1 MAQTSA
7 EIAAR
12 VTAVNEAFPPLHVAR
27 YGAVGDG
34 HADDTAAI
42 QQAVRVLALT
52 ENGELYLPAGFT
64 CAVSQVHFRK
74 MADFRVR
81 CDGRLVSN
89 CPPPAAAF
97 TDMRSSC
104 GTYTPLILSD
114 CTRFKL
120 HGDGSIDG
128 GCVDTLCVIRCSEFD
143 ISVDL
148 KGRGLNSLMHGVWIQ
163 YCHRFRVHD
172 LLLEGV
178 TAQNM
183 QGAALTMAANPSRTA
198 TAANVRTLPVGLAEH
213 QFNVVFSD
221 SQHRTV
227 SFGAGTSDVS
237 MNWRSDPRGALTD
250 ATTAFHVEVYY
261 AWLNNLALI
270 SCYDFQVDHVV
281 SRKAG
286 MNGIYVLSV
295 TGPGLFDGCHDFDL
309 SDNTCEYCSASG
321 IQITWNGGTPPNRYK
336 CNGNTLRYNQ
346 ADGIDASNSSGSTVP
361 VYAQFNNNNH
371 SYNGW
376 INCDPSNPGGA
387 DGSGLGTFQRIAN
400 FEAIGGIVVE
410 SNNAGIYVDGATN
423 FHIAKVQITKQRPGT
438 SQVGVAVISSSA
450 GSIEDVD
457 CVTSAAIPTLLLQPG
472 TDITIRGGSYSGG
485 SISIAK
491 GVWTGSRLQAVK
503 ITTPATIDWAFD
515 VIDCNIAVTGPGV
528 PALRAVSASLHCTRC
543 SISASGSCISIES
556 QHHCV
561 IEDTSATNG
570 GSAPTIVVKDAI
582 GTFLRGGSYTN
593 TQAGVAVSIGGTSV
607 NTLLLGVAVNCPG
620 GVAIQEGSGCTGT
633 SKSSVYVIAGTT
645 AFNGS
650 KHSALFN

>member
-1 MAQTSA
+1 MAQTPA
-7 EIAAR
+7 EMAAR
-12 VTAVNEAFPPLHVAR
+12 VTPVNEAFPPLHIAR

-34 HADDTAAI
+34 QVDDTAAI
-42 QQAVRVLALT
+42 QQAARVLAHT
-52 ENGELYLPAGFT
+52 TDGELYLPAGFA
-64 CAVSQVHFRK
+64 CAVSQVHFDK

-89 CPPPAAAF
+89 RLTPGAAF
-97 TDMRSSC
+97 TNMQSSH
-104 GTYTPLILSD
+104 GSYTPLVLTD

-128 GCVDTLCVIRCSEFD
+128 GYVDTLCAIGCSDFD

-163 YCHRFRVHD
+163 YCHRFRIHD
-172 LLLEGV
+172 LQIERV

-183 QGAALTMAANPSRTA
+183 QGTALTMAARPSRTA
-198 TAANVRTLPVGLAEH
+198 TAASVQTLPAGLAGH
-213 QFNVVFSD
+213 HFNVVFSD
-221 SQHRTV
+221 SQHRVV
-227 SFGAGTSDVS
+227 SLGAGTADVPMS
-237 MNWRSDPRGALTD
+237 WSSDPRGALTD

-261 AWLNNLALI
+261 DWLSNLALI

-295 TGPGLFDGCHDFDL
+295 TGPGLFDSCHDFDL
-309 SDNTCEYCSASG
+309 SDNTCEYCSGSG

-346 ADGIDASNSSGSTVP
+346 GDGIDAANSSGSTVP

-371 SYNGW
+371 FYNGW

-410 SNNAGIYVDGATN
+410 SNNAGIYVDAATN

-438 SQVGVAVISSSA
+438 SQVGVAVVGSGV

-472 TDITIRGGSYSGG
+472 IDITIRGGSYSGG

-491 GVWTGSRLQAVK
+491 GTWTGSRLQGVK

-528 PALRAVSASLHCTRC
+528 PALRAVSASLHCSRC

-561 IEDTSATNG
+561 IEDTTATTG
-570 GSAPTIVVKDAI
+570 SSAPTVAVKDAI

-593 TQAGVAVSIGGTSV
+593 TQAGVAVSIGGASV
-607 NTLLLGVAVNCPG
+607 NTLLLGVAVNCSH
-620 GVAIQEGSGCTGT
+620 GVAIEEGSACTGT

-650 KHSALFN
+650 RHSELFN